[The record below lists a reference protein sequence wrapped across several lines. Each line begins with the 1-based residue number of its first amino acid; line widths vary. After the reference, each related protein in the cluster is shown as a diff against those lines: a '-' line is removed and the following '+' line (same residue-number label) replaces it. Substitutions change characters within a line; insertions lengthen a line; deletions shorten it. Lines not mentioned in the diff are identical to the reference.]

1 MVYTSELLLLIFAN
15 LLSVKKALRYDS
27 ALGFVNNSETMFL
40 PKIDFRLV
48 AEMWIGYLK
57 LCHNHSV
64 IGLENIPSDG
74 PGKLSN
80 LYYVALCFHYYTNDI
95 RIDSLVPRTTSCG
108 LYGTGG

>member
-1 MVYTSELLLLIFAN
+1 MNSYHFSDVINMVCAIFSAHYGVHVRASSSH
-15 LLSVKKALRYDS
+15 LCQPVECKESFEVRLSTFVK
-27 ALGFVNNSETMFL
+27 NSLTMFL

-80 LYYVALCFHYYTNDI
+80 
-95 RIDSLVPRTTSCG
+95 
-108 LYGTGG
+108 

>member
-1 MVYTSELLLLIFAN
+1 
-15 LLSVKKALRYDS
+15 
-27 ALGFVNNSETMFL
+27 MFL

-74 PGKLSN
+74 PGKLLN
-80 LYYVALCFHYYTNDI
+80 LKYVDMFITIQMISGLIVWYHGPVPVDYMG
-95 RIDSLVPRTTSCG
+95 LVAKIYKEKKR
-108 LYGTGG
+108 